1 MTEHRNPQVEIGE
14 LLKTI
19 SNPARV
25 QILLAIG
32 EGEACVCHLEALLG
46 LRQANISQH
55 LMALRDKNII
65 TSRREGRYTYY
76 RLLKPEVLDIVRAA
90 GEFIGV
96 PHSDLQIQDHA
107 RCSCPKCS
115 MEANA
120 ASMTLSKS
128 GKA

>member
-1 MTEHRNPQVEIGE
+1 MTEHRKPQVEIGE
-14 LLKTI
+14 LLRTI

-32 EGEACVCHLEALLG
+32 DGEACVCHLEALLG
-46 LRQANISQH
+46 LRQANISQQ

-90 GEFIGV
+90 GELVGV
-96 PHSDLQIQDHA
+96 PHSALQIQDHSK
-107 RCSCPKCS
+107 CTCPKCS
-115 MEANA
+115 MQAEA
-120 ASMTLSKS
+120 ASKALPKS
-128 GKA
+128 GQV

>member
-1 MTEHRNPQVEIGE
+1 MTEHRKPQVEIGE
-14 LLKTI
+14 LLRTI

-32 EGEACVCHLEALLG
+32 DGEACVCHLEALLG
-46 LRQANISQH
+46 LRQANISQQ

-90 GEFIGV
+90 GELVGV
-96 PHSDLQIQDHA
+96 ADSALQIQDHA
-107 RCSCPKCS
+107 HCTCPKCRMKDNAVS
-115 MEANA
+115 MA
-120 ASMTLSKS
+120 LRKS
-128 GKA
+128 EQA